1 MELYLSATPQD
12 CYPKI
17 LTLSGLPQRGDRG
30 SAQAIAKVLSLLHRE
45 GHRSAVLYDCA
56 SREEFHLL
64 TGLLRRWGIP
74 YSPPHP
80 PFTLLGN
87 LFSSLRSPSQR
98 GLPDLTVVFEV
109 HQEGLLEEVIELLWP
124 GKTGEQLGF
133 YSIPLQVR
141 EWADLVRVY
150 TRKTHSLLLQYGSA
164 FAWQNPTRW
173 GESGFQ
179 FYFPDQPFAEEYIQK
194 VQRQTDFALHFSEV
208 NPTGVEGIEISA
220 PFEGRGGRFLRLRG
234 ITPEP
239 FGSLESFFLAD
250 LIFTLAGVQSR
261 VVVLYAWETEFL
273 LEEMKRFL
281 KENDIDYRV
290 RQGEGVI
297 VSEYDR
303 PEQLS
308 WVFEKFWPGATF
320 ESTAFSLLGVPLE
333 ITSPLDFARGL
344 GHSTASL
351 RRLWEVG
358 GVYFTTQAE
367 VGERANLEVYFQP
380 EGEARIRQAIQVVL
394 HRWGIPFLQV

>member
-17 LTLSGLPQRGDRG
+17 LTLSGLPQRGDRE
-30 SAQAIAKVLSLLHRE
+30 SAREIAKVLSLLYRE

-56 SREEFHLL
+56 SVEEFRLL
-64 TGLLRRWGIP
+64 TGLLQRWGISYRP
-74 YSPPHP
+74 VYN
-80 PFTLLGN
+80 PFTRLGDLL
-87 LFSSLRSPSQR
+87 SSLRGSPR
-98 GLPDLTVVFEV
+98 GGLPDLTVVFEV
-109 HQEGLLEEVIELLWP
+109 SQEGLLEEVIELLWP

-133 YSIPLQVR
+133 YTIPLQVR
-141 EWADLVRVY
+141 EWADLVQAY

-164 FAWQNPTRW
+164 FAWQNPTRG

-179 FYFPDQPFAEEYIQK
+179 FYFPDQLFAEEYIQAIRS
-194 VQRQTDFALHFSEV
+194 QPDLSLHYSEA
-208 NPTGVEGIEISA
+208 NPTSIEIVEISA
-220 PFEGRGGRFLRLRG
+220 LLERRESCFLRLRG
-234 ITPEP
+234 VTSEP

-250 LIFTLAGVQSR
+250 LIFTLAGKQSK
-261 VVVLYAWETEFL
+261 VVALYAWETEFL

-290 RQGEGVI
+290 RSGEGVI

-320 ESTAFSLLGVPLE
+320 ESTAFSLLGVPPE
-333 ITSPLDFARGL
+333 VTSPLDFARGL
-344 GHSTASL
+344 GHSNASL

-367 VGERANLEVYFQP
+367 IGERASLEVHFQP
-380 EGEARIRQAIQVVL
+380 ELEARIREAIQWVL
-394 HRWGIPFLQV
+394 HRWGIPFSS